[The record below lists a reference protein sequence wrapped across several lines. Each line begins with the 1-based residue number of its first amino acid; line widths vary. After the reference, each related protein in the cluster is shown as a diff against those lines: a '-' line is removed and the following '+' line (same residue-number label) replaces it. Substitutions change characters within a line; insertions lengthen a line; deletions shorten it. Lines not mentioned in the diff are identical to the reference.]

1 MPWRVRASSE
11 TSSSASDWGTTREGS
26 RVRAISAA
34 VLVSRAIGA
43 IARRAIIMPA
53 NSATPGSDEHA
64 DEQEELDARDGRLGV
79 GDAAPVLD
87 VHLADSFAGAGD
99 VDVGRV
105 AEHAVAVDVAGLE
118 RGGAEGRR
126 FGGFGDHGAAER
138 EDPDHRRALGL
149 GEVLERRVDADDL
162 ETCWG

>member
-1 MPWRVRASSE
+1 M
-11 TSSSASDWGTTREGS
+11 
-26 RVRAISAA
+26 RAISSAA
-34 VLVSRAIGA
+34 LGQPRDRRHRAARDHHAREQRQPGA
-43 IARRAIIMPA
+43 
-53 NSATPGSDEHA
+53 DEHA
-64 DEQEELDARDGRLGV
+64 DEQEQLDARDGRLGV

-149 GEVLERRVDADDL
+149 GEILERRVDADDL
-162 ETCWG
+162 ERDWG